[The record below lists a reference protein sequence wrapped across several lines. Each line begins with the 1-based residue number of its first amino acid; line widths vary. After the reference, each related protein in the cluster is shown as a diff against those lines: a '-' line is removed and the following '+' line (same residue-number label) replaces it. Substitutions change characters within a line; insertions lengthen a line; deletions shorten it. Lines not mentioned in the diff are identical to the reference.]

1 MPCYNEK
8 ATIELII
15 RKVLD
20 QPYDIDLIVVD
31 DKSTDGTQ
39 DILKKVSS
47 KHEQI
52 SVVFKSKNEGKG
64 SALRHGIKMASG
76 DYLLIQDADL
86 EYDPSDYEK
95 MIKPLADGKADVVY
109 GSRFLNAPRHALPF
123 WPWQYAANKLVT
135 FLCNLVANVRLTD
148 METCYKL
155 FRREI
160 IQSIEL
166 KENRFG
172 IEPEIT
178 IKVAR
183 IPGIR
188 IHEVPITYHGRSR
201 QEGKKIRFSDIGDA
215 LFVIAKYGLFPQ
227 WKKAE

>member
-15 RKVLD
+15 QKVLD

-39 DILKKVSS
+39 DILKKVCS
-47 KHEQI
+47 KHKQI

-64 SALRHGIKMASG
+64 SALRHGFKMASG
-76 DYLLIQDADL
+76 DYVLIQDADL
-86 EYDPSDYEK
+86 EYDPLDYEK

-109 GSRFLNAPRHALPF
+109 GSRFLNAPRHVLRF
-123 WPWQYAANKLVT
+123 WPWQYAANKIVT
-135 FLCNLVANVRLTD
+135 FLCNMVANLRLTD

-166 KENRFG
+166 KEDRFG

-188 IHEVPITYHGRSR
+188 IYEVPITYHGRSR
-201 QEGKKIRFSDIGDA
+201 QEGKKIRFSDVGDA
-215 LFVIAKYGLFPQ
+215 LFAIAKYGLFSK
-227 WKKAE
+227 WTKA